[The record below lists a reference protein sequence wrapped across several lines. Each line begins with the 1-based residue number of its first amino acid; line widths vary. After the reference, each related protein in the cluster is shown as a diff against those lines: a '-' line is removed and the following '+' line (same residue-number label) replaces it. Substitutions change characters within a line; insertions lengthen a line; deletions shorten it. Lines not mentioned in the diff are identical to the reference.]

1 MSRLFIGLS
10 EGLHQVG
17 VADSRWAVEFEPSAA
32 QAYRLNNPGAVVFNA
47 DCNNILKQIM
57 EVWSRLLFNF
67 LITSIVLRSRAKF
80 EGHIYDMMFGLYQ
93 GLFLMRFW
101 YTLRFG
107 FVNVVFSGYRS

>member
-1 MSRLFIGLS
+1 MSRLFLGLS

-57 EVWSRLLFNF
+57 EVLPRSLSILPFNNNS
-67 LITSIVLRSRAKF
+67 SIFEFEKF
-80 EGHIYDMMFGLYQ
+80 AVN
-93 GLFLMRFW
+93 
-101 YTLRFG
+101 FG
-107 FVNVVFSGYRS
+107 FKILLQIMLVKKVNCLQIGATIR

>member
-67 LITSIVLRSRAKF
+67 LITSIGLRSRATYM
-80 EGHIYDMMFGLYQ
+80 I
-93 GLFLMRFW
+93 
-101 YTLRFG
+101 
-107 FVNVVFSGYRS
+107 VRSVSRSILNEILVYSSFQFC